1 MLKFIVSAP
10 NIVASVLGILVH
22 QCLFIHGEWHLQGP
36 KIFSIHLIL
45 CVILLPASYHYC
57 YHKSPSENPLIFHLS
72 IATSYLSS
80 LLASIAIYRL
90 YFHPLRLFPGP
101 RLAALSKLWHVWM
114 CRDSR
119 DYQILESWRRQYG
132 IIVRTGPNELTLFH
146 PAAHEVMDGPKNSNT
161 RSDLYD
167 LLHPLVSSIF
177 TRDSELH
184 DNRRK
189 LWDKA
194 LSQSAVS
201 QYYTRMINQVQM
213 LESIV
218 NETVTQPVHMNELV
232 HWYAFD
238 SMGDFG
244 FGFDFGM
251 MRNRKW
257 VDGALYL
264 RSAMTLLGPFSPA
277 IWLAKLGFT
286 FVPGRW
292 KVAHWFK
299 MLKVS
304 DSCMKA
310 RMEREC
316 DESDIISWFIADYE
330 QTERTEF
337 SQNLLAGDAATLLVA
352 GSDTT
357 ASSLIIIFY
366 YLALYPNHASKIQ
379 KELEDIDYTDIKSLT
394 ALPHLDGTINE
405 SMRLLPSVPSW
416 GSRVVS
422 PEGLTLDGLFIP
434 GGTKICA
441 PRYSIGR
448 LESAYTRPDEFIPER
463 WYSRPE
469 LIKDR
474 RAFSPFGVGRR
485 SCAGKRLA
493 MTQLKLV
500 VASLLKKYHITFL
513 SGSDSKEAFER
524 DFRDQLTANP
534 GKLMLVFRKRQD

>member
-1 MLKFIVSAP
+1 MLQFIVSAP
-10 NIVASVLGILVH
+10 NIIASVLGILVH

-36 KIFSIHLIL
+36 KIVSIHLIL
-45 CVILLPASYHYC
+45 CVILLPASYNYC
-57 YHKSPSENPLIFHLS
+57 YYKSPSENPLIFHLS
-72 IATSYLSS
+72 IATSYLSG

-101 RLAALSKLWHVWM
+101 RLAALSKLWHVWK

-119 DYQILESWRRQYG
+119 DYQILESWRRRYG

-161 RSDLYD
+161 RSD
-167 LLHPLVSSIF
+167 F
-177 TRDSELH
+177 
-184 DNRRK
+184 
-189 LWDKA
+189 
-194 LSQSAVS
+194 
-201 QYYTRMINQVQM
+201 
-213 LESIV
+213 IV

-264 RSAMTLLGPFSPA
+264 RSAITLLGPFSPA
-277 IWLAKLGFT
+277 IWLAKLAFT

-299 MLKVS
+299 MLKLS
-304 DSCMKA
+304 DTCMKA

-316 DESDIISWFIADYE
+316 DEGDIISWFIADYK

-357 ASSLIIIFY
+357 ASSLIILFY

-448 LESAYTRPDEFIPER
+448 CE
-463 WYSRPE
+463 
-469 LIKDR
+469 
-474 RAFSPFGVGRR
+474 
-485 SCAGKRLA
+485 
-493 MTQLKLV
+493 
-500 VASLLKKYHITFL
+500 
-513 SGSDSKEAFER
+513 
-524 DFRDQLTANP
+524 
-534 GKLMLVFRKRQD
+534 

>member
-1 MLKFIVSAP
+1 MSVP
-10 NIVASVLGILVH
+10 NIFASVVGLLVH
-22 QCLFIHGEWHLQGP
+22 RCLFIHGEWHLHGP
-36 KIFSIHLIL
+36 TIASVHLISFA
-45 CVILLPASYHYC
+45 ILLPISYQYC
-57 YHKSPSENPLIFHLS
+57 YYSSPSENPYIVYAS
-72 IATSYLSS
+72 TVASYLCS
-80 LLASIAIYRL
+80 LLASIALYRL
-90 YFHPLRLFPGP
+90 YFHPLQSFPGP
-101 RLAALSKLWHVWM
+101 RLAALSKLWHVWK

-119 DYQILESWRRQYG
+119 DYQVLESWRRQYG
-132 IIVRTGPNELTLFH
+132 TIVRTGPNELTLFH
-146 PAAHEVMDGPKNSNT
+146 PAAHEAMDGPKNSNT

-167 LLHPLVSSIF
+167 LLHPLVSAIF

-184 DNRRK
+184 DERRK

-194 LSQSAVS
+194 LSLSAAS
-201 QYYTRMINQVQM
+201 QYHGRMINQAHL
-213 LESIV
+213 LETIIS
-218 NETVTQPVHMNELV
+218 EAGTQPVYMNELI

-251 MRNRKW
+251 MKKRKW

-277 IWLAKLGFT
+277 IWLAKLAFT
-286 FVPGRW
+286 FIPGKW

-304 DSCMKA
+304 DACLNA
-310 RMEREC
+310 RMERES
-316 DESDIISWFIADYE
+316 DEPDIISSFIANYK
-330 QTERTEF
+330 QTEKTEF
-337 SQNLLAGDAATLLVA
+337 NRQLLGGDAATLFVA

-357 ASSLIIIFY
+357 ASSLMVLFY
-366 YLALYPNHASKIQ
+366 FLALYPSHAAKIQ
-379 KELEDIDYTDIKSLT
+379 KELEAIDYTDIKALT
-394 ALPHLDGTINE
+394 ALPHLDATINE

-422 PEGLTLDGLFIP
+422 PDGLTLDGVFIP

-448 LESAYTRPDEFIPER
+448 LESAYARQDEFIPER
-463 WYSRPE
+463 WYSQPE

-493 MTQLKLV
+493 ITQLKLV
-500 VASLLKKYHITFL
+500 AAVLLKKYNIAPAP
-513 SGSDSKEAFER
+513 GSDNKEGFKR
-524 DFRDQLTANP
+524 DMRDQLTVDP
-534 GKLMLVFRKRQD
+534 GKLILVFTKC

>member
-1 MLKFIVSAP
+1 MSAP
-10 NIVASVLGILVH
+10 SLVASAVGILVH
-22 QCLFIHGEWHLQGP
+22 RCLFIHGEWHLQGP
-36 KIFSIHLIL
+36 AIASAHLIL
-45 CVILLPASYHYC
+45 FAILLPISYHYC
-57 YHKSPSENPLIFHLS
+57 YYYSSSNNPYILHGS
-72 IATSYLSS
+72 IVASYLCS
-80 LLASIAIYRL
+80 LLASIATYRL
-90 YFHPLRLFPGP
+90 YFHPLKLFPGP
-101 RLAALSKLWHVWM
+101 RLVALSKLWHVWK

-119 DYQILESWRRQYG
+119 DYQILESWHRQYG
-132 IIVRTGPNELTLFH
+132 TIVRTGPNELTLFH
-146 PAAHEVMDGPKNSNT
+146 PAAHEAMDGPKNSNT

-177 TRDSELH
+177 TRDCEIH
-184 DNRRK
+184 DDRRK

-194 LSQSAVS
+194 LSLSAAS
-201 QYYTRMINQVQM
+201 QYHARLINQVHL
-213 LESIV
+213 LETIV
-218 NETVTQPVHMNELV
+218 SETVAQPIDMNELI

-251 MRNRKW
+251 MKNRKW
-257 VDGALYL
+257 ADGALYL

-277 IWLAKLGFT
+277 IWLAKLAFT
-286 FVPGRW
+286 FVPGKW
-292 KVAHWFK
+292 KVSHWFK

-304 DSCMKA
+304 DACMNA
-310 RMEREC
+310 RMERES
-316 DESDIISWFIADYE
+316 DEPDIISSFITEYK

-337 SQNLLAGDAATLLVA
+337 SRQLLGGDAATLFVA

-357 ASSLIIIFY
+357 ASSLIILFY
-366 YLALYPNHASKIQ
+366 FLALYPNHVAKIQ
-379 KELEDIDYTDIKSLT
+379 KELDAIDYTDIKSLT

-441 PRYSIGR
+441 PRYSLGR
-448 LESAYTRPDEFIPER
+448 LESAYARPEEFIPER
-463 WYSRPE
+463 WYSQPE

-485 SCAGKRLA
+485 SCAGKRFA
-493 MTQLKLV
+493 MIQLKLV
-500 VASLLKKYHITFL
+500 AASLLKKYDLAFL
-513 SGSDSKEAFER
+513 PGSDSKEAFER

-534 GKLMLVFRKRQD
+534 GKLMLVFQKRRD